1 MNNMTGR
8 DAGPDVRRRRLLK
21 AGLALAGGAAV
32 GPGLSGCGKASKN
45 PVPGDAAWRNWSG
58 SQVSAPRAWL
68 NPRDEAEL
76 AAQMRAASG
85 TLRVTGASHSFSA
98 LCNTDDT
105 LFSLDHL
112 SGVVSHDVQTL
123 QATVWAGTRL
133 RDLGGPLW
141 DRGQA
146 LSNQGDVD
154 PQSVGGACGTSTHG
168 TGITLGSFS
177 SMVRGVRLVTP
188 QGEIV
193 EADAEHDAEVFQ
205 AAATSLGA
213 LGIASQIRLQNRAPY
228 KLHER
233 EFLEDLPS
241 VLSKLDAYV
250 RDNRHFEFWAF
261 FETDRAIVKLLN
273 ETAAEDTPPPS
284 LELPVDH
291 VLDLASEI
299 AHNVGGMDGAMQK
312 LLTVLHT
319 DSERVG
325 RAHAIFPTPRNSRFN
340 EMEYE
345 LPAAKG
351 PECLMEI
358 LETVR
363 KSGIRTLFPVEYR
376 TVAADTCWL
385 SPFYDRDT
393 ASISVHQYHKVDYR
407 ELFDLVEPIFWKY
420 EGRPHWGKLHRLEA
434 RQLAPLYPRW
444 DDFRRVR
451 ERLDPAGRMLSAHLR
466 RLLVTA

>member
-1 MNNMTGR
+1 MNI
-8 DAGPDVRRRRLLK
+8 DRRRLIK
-21 AGLALAGGAAV
+21 AGLALVGGAAL
-32 GPGLSGCGKASKN
+32 GPTVSGCGKTPKSPA
-45 PVPGDAAWRNWSG
+45 PGDPGWRNWSG
-58 SQVSAPRAWL
+58 SQVSAPKAWL

-76 AAQMRAASG
+76 VAQMRAAAG
-85 TLRVTGASHSFSA
+85 TVRVTGASHSFSA
-98 LCNTDDT
+98 LCKTDDT

-112 SGVVSHDVQTL
+112 KGVIDHDPRTL

-133 RDLGGPLW
+133 RDLGKPLW

-177 SMVRGVRLVTP
+177 SMVRGVRLLTP

-193 EADAEHDAEVFQ
+193 EADADRDADVFH

-213 LGIASQIRLQNRAPY
+213 LGIVTQFRLQNRAPY

-233 EFLEDLPS
+233 EFLEDLPD

-250 RDNRHFEFWAF
+250 RENRHFEFWTF
-261 FETDRAIVKLLN
+261 FQTDRAIVKLLN
-273 ETAAEDTPPPS
+273 ETTAPDTPPPS
-284 LELPVDH
+284 LELPVDA
-291 VLDLASEI
+291 VLDLTSEI
-299 AHNVGGMDGAMQK
+299 AHNVGGMDGPMQK
-312 LLTVLHT
+312 LLTLLHT
-319 DSERVG
+319 DTNRVG
-325 RAHAIFPTPRNSRFN
+325 RSYAIFPSARDSRFN

-345 LPAAKG
+345 IPVAKG

-363 KSGIRTLFPVEYR
+363 RSGIRTLFPVEYR
-376 TVAADTCWL
+376 TVAADDAWL
-385 SPFYDRDT
+385 SPFYGRDT
-393 ASISVHQYHKVDYR
+393 ASISVHQYHEVDYR

-420 EGRPHWGKLHRLEA
+420 EGRPHWGKLHRLGA
-434 RQLAPLYPRW
+434 RELAASYPRW
-444 DDFRRVR
+444 DDYQRVR
-451 ERLDPAGRMLSAHLR
+451 ERLDPEGRMLNAHLR
-466 RLLVTA
+466 KLLVPA